1 MGDELDGGIVMKDN
15 DAISEEMAESKR
27 RADRMREVSESFEK
41 EQDPAIAKM
50 LAEIEANNNKFKK

>member
-1 MGDELDGGIVMKDN
+1 MKDN